1 MVRRRELTYQEKKF
15 NRLGRRGL
23 IDNFKTKYDTTKI
36 RMWALTDR
44 DYKMSTIEAK
54 ALAAKLEETQYEEE
68 KEFVESMVD
77 SIIHLCQMFD
87 LSNLEGFAMW
97 CRVMIAQGKLKKSL
111 GRELTEEES
120 HSLLDRSMKESY
132 ELYEK
137 NPNRFLDVLRIP
149 M

>member
-15 NRLGRRGL
+15 NRLGRLGL

-36 RMWALTDR
+36 RMWALSSR
-44 DYKMSTIEAK
+44 DYRMSTIEAK
-54 ALAAKLEETQYEEE
+54 AIAAKLEETQYEEE

-77 SIIHLCQMFD
+77 SIIHFCRMFD

-97 CRVMIAQGKLKKSL
+97 CHVMIAQGKLKKSL

-120 HSLLDRSMKESY
+120 HSLLDRSMKDSY